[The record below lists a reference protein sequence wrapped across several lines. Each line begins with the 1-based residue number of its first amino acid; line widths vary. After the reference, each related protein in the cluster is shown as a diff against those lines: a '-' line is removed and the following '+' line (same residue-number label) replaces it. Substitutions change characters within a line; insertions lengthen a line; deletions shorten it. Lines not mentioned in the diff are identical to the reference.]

1 MIYSIHTN
9 NFAQQDTKLNEED
22 ERNENERPKAD
33 SSRQHNPFFHSLG
46 GALVS
51 NGVLYAT
58 FTVLG
63 LTPLGPLAG
72 GWFAANMGARLAKG
86 SLMAILQS
94 AAMRPMLSYVRAT
107 AVGSAIG
114 LLREI
119 QDCVAERFTSRIPEM
134 KEYFQRHTEYAKE
147 TVAAGISASIP
158 MIQEHYEY
166 AKETLATG
174 ATGVSSSIP
183 VIQEHYEYAKE
194 TLATGVSS
202 SIPVIQEHYEYAKE
216 TLATGVS
223 SSIPVIQEHYEYA
236 KETLATGVSSSIP
249 VIQEHYEYAK
259 ETLATGVSSSIPVI
273 QEHYEYAKETLATGV
288 SASIPVIQ
296 EQYENAK
303 DRIKDFFSIK
313 TQ

>member
-72 GWFAANMGARLAKG
+72 GWFAANMGAGLAKG

-94 AAMRPMLSYVRAT
+94 AAMRPILSYVRAT
-107 AVGSAIG
+107 AVGSAMG

-119 QDCVAERFTSRIPEM
+119 QDCVAERFTSRIPEI
-134 KEYFQRHTEYAKE
+134 KEYFQRH
-147 TVAAGISASIP
+147 SD
-158 MIQEHYEY
+158 
-166 AKETLATG
+166 
-174 ATGVSSSIP
+174 IP

-202 SIPVIQEHYEYAKE
+202 STPVIQEHYEYAKD
-216 TLATGVS
+216 TV
-223 SSIPVIQEHYEYA
+223 
-236 KETLATGVSSSIP
+236 
-249 VIQEHYEYAK
+249 
-259 ETLATGVSSSIPVI
+259 
-273 QEHYEYAKETLATGV
+273 ATGV

-296 EQYENAK
+296 EQYENVK
-303 DRIKDFFSIK
+303 DRIKDFFSIQ
-313 TQ
+313 TR